1 LTVAARTV
9 LPLVA
14 TVLTLLPVAAGVRLG
29 AGIVV
34 LGAAICLTGARVGYA
49 GQGGRRHLA
58 RLLLM
63 PVTIIGISAVA
74 VVFTLSL
81 AAGDALF
88 VVVVF
93 VATAARA
100 IGPRAAAVGRAAMLP
115 LMALF
120 IAPVHLE
127 GGGENST
134 ARTIGWAVLA
144 ATVAGLWTML
154 FAVLL
159 PDRFS
164 DGVPVDG
171 GAAPSTETPKTAARV
186 HVWRGARSA
195 VSLALAFVL
204 AQTLFPQHWP
214 WAVVAAF
221 TIGVSARTRG
231 DVLLKGAQ
239 RILGA
244 LVGTAGATLLT
255 GAVAG
260 HDGVAVLL
268 ILVFLTAGLV
278 LREYNYLWWAMA
290 ITAVLAL
297 LYGLQGETGSAAL
310 LRERLLAGLL
320 GAACAI
326 GPALVLAPVR
336 THALVLKRAG
346 AALRSVRAALESR
359 DAADARRAE
368 HDIHALREAA
378 KPLLVVR
385 PVYRRAEVEWV
396 TALSGALPDLR
407 ALPTDGSGAAAG
419 RLGLTAQRVGAEVRE
434 AAQRYR
440 AARAT
445 T

>member
-1 LTVAARTV
+1 LTIAARTV

-14 TVLTLLPVAAGVRLG
+14 TVLTLLPVAARAHLG

-34 LGAAICLTGARVGYA
+34 LGAAICLTGARIDHP
-49 GQGGRRHLA
+49 GQGSRRHLA

-93 VATAARA
+93 LATAARA

-127 GGGENST
+127 GGPY
-134 ARTIGWAVLA
+134 RTIGWAVLA
-144 ATVAGLWTML
+144 ATVAGLWTVL
-154 FAVLL
+154 FAGLL
-159 PDRFS
+159 PE
-164 DGVPVDG
+164 GVPADAG
-171 GAAPSTETPKTAARV
+171 PAPSSETAAARV
-186 HVWRGARSA
+186 HVRRGARSA

-204 AQTLFPQHWP
+204 GQTLFPDHWP

-239 RILGA
+239 RIVGGLI
-244 LVGTAGATLLT
+244 GTAGATLLSVP
-255 GAVAG
+255 VAG
-260 HDGVAVLL
+260 RDGVAILL
-268 ILVFLTAGLV
+268 ILVFLAAGLF

-297 LYGLQGETGSAAL
+297 LYGLQGEIGGAAL

-336 THALVLKRAG
+336 THALLLKRAG

-378 KPLLVVR
+378 KPLLVIR
-385 PVYRRAEVEWV
+385 PVHRRPEVEWV
-396 TALSGALPDLR
+396 TALIEALPDLR

-419 RLGLTAQRVGAEVRE
+419 RLGRTAKRVGAEVRE
-434 AAQRYR
+434 AAQRHR
-440 AARAT
+440 AARGDATVAT
-445 T
+445 TT